1 MEFKRQQKKT
11 KIVVFRKGGGVGGEQ
26 VGIGATQSLVLCQE
40 IEIVDSFSYL
50 GVVFSCGGSFMQNAK
65 YLSDKALKAM
75 HSLFQIIKGIETPI
89 NITLQ
94 LFDSLVA
101 SILNYGCEIVNVG
114 DF

>member
-1 MEFKRQQKKT
+1 MTVRTKRAIFGRRFQNSKGCSNYSCVRT
-11 KIVVFRKGGGVGGEQ
+11 NRKS
-26 VGIGATQSLVLCQE
+26 TVLCQE

-94 LFDSLVA
+94 LFDSLVVF
-101 SILNYGCEIVNVG
+101 ILNYGCEIVNHG
-114 DF
+114 NF